1 MPCGNRIEATHHAL
15 KQEGGTAVSAVKD
28 ASAAVQ
34 FGGASVKVSQSEHGR
49 DARAPIFFAEFSVG
63 RIFAHS

>member
-1 MPCGNRIEATHHAL
+1 MPRRNRIEATRHAL
-15 KQEGGTAVSAVKD
+15 KQEGGTAVPAVKD

-34 FGGASVKVSQSEHGR
+34 FGGAFGKVSQSEHGR
-49 DARAPIFFAEFSVG
+49 DARAPLLFAELSLG